1 MKLPRKERSMT
12 HIWGGGQ
19 GTSTETVLEKAK
31 IAVLLDKDIYSGVTH
46 RVKQLKETALRELKS
61 KA

>member
-1 MKLPRKERSMT
+1 MAG
-12 HIWGGGQ
+12 GGGQ

-46 RVKQLKETALRELKS
+46 TVKQLKETALRELKS